1 MLRSS
6 FRSTQRD
13 LLRRTFRFDE
23 HVSNATLTSIFF
35 LLEFPT
41 FSSLQ
46 GATVGA
52 RTGIIVAV
60 VVCVIALVTVIALY
74 LARKFARRRSRVQV
88 SSKRDDHGPA
98 VIKRD
103 SFTMVRTPR
112 HSMEDIV
119 DADIAERIGDLAVC
133 PSRLFIEKEV
143 GEGQYNNGILF
154 NNQ

>member
-1 MLRSS
+1 M
-6 FRSTQRD
+6 
-13 LLRRTFRFDE
+13 LRRTFRFDE
-23 HVSNATLTSIFF
+23 HVSNASVTIFF

-52 RTGIIVAV
+52 STGIIVAV

-74 LARKFARRRSRVQV
+74 LARKFARRRSRVVQV
-88 SSKRDDHGPA
+88 SSKRDDHDPA
-98 VIKRD
+98 VVKRE
-103 SFTMVRTPR
+103 SFAKVRTPR

-119 DADIAERIGDLAVC
+119 DADIAERIGDLAVS

-143 GEGQYNNGILF
+143 GEGWYNIGILF
-154 NNQ
+154 NNQTV